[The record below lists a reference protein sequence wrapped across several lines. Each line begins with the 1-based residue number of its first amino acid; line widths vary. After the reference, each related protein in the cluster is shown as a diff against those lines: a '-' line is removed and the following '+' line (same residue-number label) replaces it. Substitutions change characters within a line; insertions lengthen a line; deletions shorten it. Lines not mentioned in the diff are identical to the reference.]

1 MTRLE
6 KAAAFGA
13 MMGKRAALLKHA
25 DASLFPKPTKSYPES
40 SAEPSA
46 KVQLMGKSYP
56 NMQLRGSA
64 INPAGALSGATDQ
77 PRLPSGYQGNE
88 HTPATDAAANA
99 KRWNYSRGLDPIT
112 EERFKGDPSS
122 LGQARHSFH
131 TNLTN
136 QLKDANKF
144 DDWNKR
150 MGDISDEQSNQAPI
164 SHVEWPSKGYGPP
177 RKTPGYSGPHSSI
190 LSPPSPIGKTKPGEK
205 PGIMNTDIRPKG
217 GNSYAVPYSY
227 SPAGWGGPRQK
238 KYGYPDSF
246 VAQNNVRLHELT
258 HTGYQ
263 NDFKGSAYTDSSGK
277 PLALAGSGAPSRLSL
292 LAGSGAPSRLSPND
306 LSTVLEL
313 GATWNEI
320 GQGSRA
326 FKDVTG
332 KHMEGTHS
340 FAPGMDMDYREMAE
354 LAKKYKVGDL
364 HAPAGQKFMQ
374 QVLSKSKSDTDAKR
388 VDLNNPNIRNFNNE
402 AANAAEAHF
411 RKNLDLPY
419 NESDPDAFQASLR
432 AKYPDRY
439 GLVKPGPKFNAKGF
453 ITYPQQD
460 GSYLPYGGYPY
471 GPSR

>member
-1 MTRLE
+1 MNRLE

-13 MMGKRAALLKHA
+13 MMGKRAFLIKSA
-25 DASLFPKPTKSYPES
+25 DAAFFPKQTKSPPVS

-46 KVQLMGKSYP
+46 KVQLKGKSYP

-64 INPAGALSGATDQ
+64 INPAGALPGATDQ
-77 PRLPSGYQGNE
+77 PRLPSGYQD
-88 HTPATDAAANA
+88 TDAADNA

-112 EERFKGDPSS
+112 EERFKGAPST

-144 DDWNKR
+144 DDWDKR
-150 MGDISDEQSNQAPI
+150 MGDISDEQSNQAPM

-177 RKTPGYSGPHSSI
+177 RKTPGSWSSNQIVGYSEPHSSI
-190 LSPPSPIGKTKPGEK
+190 LRPPSPIGKTKPGEK

-258 HTGYQ
+258 HAGYQ

-277 PLALAGSGAPSRLSL
+277 PLALAGRGAPSRLF
-292 LAGSGAPSRLSPND
+292 PDD
-306 LSTVLEL
+306 LSAVQEL

-419 NESDPDAFQASLR
+419 GEEDPDALQASLR
-432 AKYPDRY
+432 AKFPERY

-460 GSYLPYGGYPY
+460 GRHLPYGGYPY

>member
-1 MTRLE
+1 MNRLE
-6 KAAAFGA
+6 KAAAFGV

-25 DASLFPKPTKSYPES
+25 DAAFFPKQTKSPPES

-46 KVQLMGKSYP
+46 KVQLKGNSYP
-56 NMQLRGSA
+56 NMQLRGRA
-64 INPAGALSGATDQ
+64 INPAGALRGATDQ
-77 PRLPSGYQGNE
+77 PRLPSGYQGDGLF
-88 HTPATDAAANA
+88 PATDAVNNA
-99 KRWNYSRGLDPIT
+99 MRWNYSRGLDPAT
-112 EERFKGDPSS
+112 EKRFKGAPST
-122 LGQARHSFH
+122 LGQARYSFH

-164 SHVEWPSKGYGPP
+164 PHVEWPSKGYGPP
-177 RKTPGYSGPHSSI
+177 RLTPGSWSSNQIVGNSEPHSNF
-190 LSPPSPIGKTKPGEK
+190 LRPPPPIGKTKPGEK

-217 GNSYAVPYSY
+217 VNPYAVQYAY

-238 KYGYPDSF
+238 KDGYPDSF
-246 VAQNNVRLHELT
+246 VAQNNVRLHELG
-258 HTGYQ
+258 HAAYQ
-263 NDFKGSAYTDSSGK
+263 DDFKDTAYTDSSGK
-277 PLALAGSGAPSRLSL
+277 PIGTRTGSRASGSL
-292 LAGSGAPSRLSPND
+292 RPIDRSA
-306 LSTVLEL
+306 VQEL

-354 LAKKYKVGDL
+354 LAKKYKIGDL
-364 HAPAGQKFMQ
+364 HAPAGQKFLQ
-374 QVLSKSKSDTDAKR
+374 QVLSKSKSDTDANL

-402 AANAAEAHF
+402 AANAAEDHF

-419 NESDPDAFQASLR
+419 NEADPDAGKASLR
-432 AKYPDRY
+432 AKFPERY